1 MEFSWRNKCM
11 NNISI
16 EKFDISSLEQIR
28 VNLETEFDNFWNSNI
43 LEKELNSDTSFYLCC
58 KLDTEI
64 VGFAGITIVL
74 DIAELNNIVIK
85 KNKRGNGYSSL
96 LLKELIKI
104 AKSHNCTK
112 FNLEVACNNE
122 IAINLYKKFGFK
134 QVGIRTNYYK
144 GVDALLF
151 TLDI

>member
-1 MEFSWRNKCM
+1 M

-16 EKFDISSLEQIR
+16 EKFDVSDLEQIK
-28 VNLETEFDNFWNSNI
+28 VNLETKFDDFWNSNI
-43 LEKELNSDTSFYLCC
+43 LERELNSDTSFYLCC
-58 KLDTEI
+58 KLDSEI

-74 DIAELNNIVIK
+74 DTAELNNIVIRK
-85 KNKRGNGYSSL
+85 DKRGNGYSSL

-104 AKSHNCTK
+104 AKSHDCTK
-112 FNLEVACNNE
+112 FNLEVAINNE

-134 QVGIRTNYYK
+134 LVGTRTNYYK

>member
-1 MEFSWRNKCM
+1 M

-16 EKFDISSLEQIR
+16 EKFNISDLKQIKE
-28 VNLETEFDNFWNSNI
+28 NLETEFDNFWNSNI

-58 KLDTEI
+58 KLDSEI

-74 DIAELNNIVIK
+74 DTAELNNIVIRK
-85 KNKRGNGYSSL
+85 DKRGNGYSSL

-104 AKSHNCTK
+104 AKYHNCTK
-112 FNLEVACNNE
+112 FNLEVASNNE

-134 QVGIRTNYYK
+134 QVGTRTNYYK
-144 GVDALLF
+144 GIDALLF

>member
-1 MEFSWRNKCM
+1 M

-16 EKFDISSLEQIR
+16 EKFDVSDLKQIR
-28 VNLETEFDNFWNSNI
+28 ATLETEFDDFWNPNI

-58 KLDTEI
+58 KLDSEI
-64 VGFAGITIVL
+64 VGFAGIAIVL
-74 DIAELNNIVIK
+74 DTAELNNIVIK
-85 KNKRGNGYSSL
+85 KDKRGNGYSSL

-104 AKSHNCTK
+104 AKYHNCTK
-112 FNLEVACNNE
+112 FNLEVANNNE

-134 QVGIRTNYYK
+134 QVGTRTNYYK
-144 GVDALLF
+144 GIDALLF

>member
-1 MEFSWRNKCM
+1 M

-85 KNKRGNGYSSL
+85 KDKRGNGYSSL
-96 LLKELIKI
+96 LLKELIEI

-112 FNLEVACNNE
+112 FNLEVARNNE
-122 IAINLYKKFGFK
+122 IAINLYEKFGFK
-134 QVGIRTNYYK
+134 RVGTRSNYYN

-151 TLDI
+151 TLEF

>member
-1 MEFSWRNKCM
+1 M

-16 EKFDISSLEQIR
+16 EKFDISDLEQIK

-43 LEKELNSDTSFYLCC
+43 LEKELNSDSSFYLCC
-58 KLDTEI
+58 KLDLEI

-74 DIAELNNIVIK
+74 DIAELNNIVIRK
-85 KNKRGNGYSSL
+85 DKRGNDYSSL

-104 AKSHNCTK
+104 AKSHDCTK
-112 FNLEVACNNE
+112 LNLEVAINNE

-134 QVGIRTNYYK
+134 LVGTRTNYYK

>member
-1 MEFSWRNKCM
+1 M

-16 EKFDISSLEQIR
+16 EKFDVSDLEQIK
-28 VNLETEFDNFWNSNI
+28 VNLETEFDDFWNSNV

-58 KLDTEI
+58 KLDSEI

-74 DIAELNNIVIK
+74 DTAELNNIVIRK
-85 KNKRGNGYSSL
+85 DKRGNGYSTL

-104 AKSHNCTK
+104 AKYHNCTK
-112 FNLEVACNNE
+112 FNLEVASNNE

-134 QVGIRTNYYK
+134 QVGTRTNYYK
-144 GVDALLF
+144 GIDALLF

>member
-1 MEFSWRNKCM
+1 M

-16 EKFDISSLEQIR
+16 EKFNISDLKQIKE
-28 VNLETEFDNFWNSNI
+28 NLETEFDNFWNSNI

-58 KLDTEI
+58 KLDSEI

-74 DIAELNNIVIK
+74 DTAELNNIVIRK
-85 KNKRGNGYSSL
+85 DKRGNGYSTL

-104 AKSHNCTK
+104 AKYHNCTK
-112 FNLEVACNNE
+112 FNLEVASNNE

-134 QVGIRTNYYK
+134 QVGTRTNYYK
-144 GVDALLF
+144 GIDALLF